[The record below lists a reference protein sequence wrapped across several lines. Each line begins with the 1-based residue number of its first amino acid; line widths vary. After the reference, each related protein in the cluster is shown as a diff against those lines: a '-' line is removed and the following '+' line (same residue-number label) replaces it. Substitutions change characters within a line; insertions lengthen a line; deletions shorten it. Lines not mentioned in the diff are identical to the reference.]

1 MTPVPLQQP
10 AGSFGREGFQPNG
23 GYIQGH
29 RSSEAWGEV
38 IGGAPCWRP
47 WQSWAGWCPFVLLHQ
62 ALLPG
67 HPVRMSCVLQDL
79 HLWKPCWVSIRIL
92 LWSKWGVI
100 PVQTVFHFQKLPTD
114 QCQGDGLVV
123 WWGAKDS
130 FFFFKRWLDEGVFS
144 GSLDFSS
151 VDGFLK
157 SKVSAGAISCAANFS
172 IWQGMLSRPPA
183 FRGFRFC
190 RSFLMPLMEISM
202 SNLFALSTFLNFS
215 RVVDKK
221 CRHEHLFFQRYV
233 YVWWYTWEIM
243 ESTQM
248 EY

>member
-29 RSSEAWGEV
+29 HSSEAWGEV

-79 HLWKPCWVSIRIL
+79 HLWKPCWVSIRML

-130 FFFFKRWLDEGVFS
+130 FFFFLNAGWMRVCFQAVWTSPALMDFWRVRSVLVQSPVQLISAFGRGCCQDHQLS
-144 GSLDFSS
+144 GDS
-151 VDGFLK
+151 GFVE
-157 SKVSAGAISCAANFS
+157 VSWC
-172 IWQGMLSRPPA
+172 L
-183 FRGFRFC
+183 
-190 RSFLMPLMEISM
+190 
-202 SNLFALSTFLNFS
+202 
-215 RVVDKK
+215 
-221 CRHEHLFFQRYV
+221 
-233 YVWWYTWEIM
+233 
-243 ESTQM
+243 
-248 EY
+248 